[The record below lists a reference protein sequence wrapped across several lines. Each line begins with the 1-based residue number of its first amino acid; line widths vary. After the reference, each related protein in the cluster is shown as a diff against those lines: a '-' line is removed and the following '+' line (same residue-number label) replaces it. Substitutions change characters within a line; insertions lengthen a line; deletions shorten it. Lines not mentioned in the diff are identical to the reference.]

1 MRVHDPPFAPGTVMA
16 ARRQAASEAQ
26 AAVWTARV
34 LRAGVLIAAGAI
46 LAGLVLFFA
55 GNGGPTSVDAMLG
68 RGATPAPLHPGTI
81 LHSLAHGSATAFIQL
96 GLLALILT
104 PTARVALTLG
114 FFCRQRDWLFAG
126 LAAFVLIILILG
138 LLGITG

>member
-1 MRVHDPPFAPGTVMA
+1 MRLQDLPLAPSTITTE
-16 ARRQAASEAQ
+16 RRRAASEAQ

-46 LAGLVLFFA
+46 LTGLILFFA
-55 GNGGPTSVDAMLG
+55 GNGGPASVDAMLG
-68 RGATPAPLHPGTI
+68 REAISDLLHPGTI
-81 LHSLAHGSATAFIQL
+81 LHGLAHGSATAFIQL

-114 FFCRQRDWLFAG
+114 LFARQRDWLFTG
-126 LAAFVLIILILG
+126 LAAFVLVILILG
-138 LLGITG
+138 LLGVTG